1 MGRGLLE
8 WGGSEGGPDSLR
20 EVVSLSCSA
29 ERLEHT
35 GCFLVKEVQ
44 ILRGVQHKGSS
55 SSLAYS

>member
-35 GCFLVKEVQ
+35 GCFLVKEVR
-44 ILRGVQHKGSS
+44 ILRGV
-55 SSLAYS
+55 LYC